1 MRDKIFINVGD
12 VIKNPDEV
20 WMTYYKN
27 KSAQYRYVKFYGDK
41 KTMVVPVEINTGMD
55 ENDKDNLLKIKT
67 WFLLKRKEEK
77 NKRGGGLLI
86 YKNKNG

>member
-41 KTMVVPVEINTGMD
+41 KTMIVPVDVNMGMD
-55 ENDKDNLLKIKT
+55 ENNKDNLLKIKT
-67 WFLLKRKEEK
+67 WFLLDKEEEK
-77 NKRGGGLLI
+77 NKRVGVLI
-86 YKNKNG
+86 YKK

>member
-27 KSAQYRYVKFYGDK
+27 KSAKYRYVKFYGDK
-41 KTMVVPVEINTGMD
+41 KTMIVPVDVNMGMD
-55 ENDKDNLLKIKT
+55 ENNKDNLLKIKT
-67 WFLLKRKEEK
+67 WFLLDKEEEK
-77 NKRGGGLLI
+77 NKRVGVLI
-86 YKNKNG
+86 YKK

>member
-12 VIKNPDEV
+12 VIQNPDEV

-41 KTMVVPVEINTGMD
+41 KTMIVPVDVNMGMD
-55 ENDKDNLLKIKT
+55 ENNKDNLLKIKT
-67 WFLLKRKEEK
+67 WFLLDKEEEK
-77 NKRGGGLLI
+77 NKRVGVLI
-86 YKNKNG
+86 YKK

>member
-27 KSAQYRYVKFYGDK
+27 KSTQYRYVKFYGDK
-41 KTMVVPVEINTGMD
+41 KTMIVPVDVNMGMD
-55 ENDKDNLLKIKT
+55 ENNKDNLLKIKT
-67 WFLLKRKEEK
+67 WFLLDKEEEK
-77 NKRGGGLLI
+77 NKRVGVLI
-86 YKNKNG
+86 YKK